1 MTIRF
6 RLPVALALPL
16 AYIAAAGA
24 QPTARPNI
32 VYIMSD
38 DHAYQAISAYGS
50 SVSKLAPTPNIDR
63 SEEHT
68 SELPSLMRIS
78 YAVFCLKKKNK
89 KEFYVIRNESNTR
102 PHQIQ

>member
-32 VYIMSD
+32 VYIMSA
-38 DHAYQAISAYGS
+38 DHPYQAISAYGS
-50 SVSKLAPTPNIDR
+50 SVSKLAPPPNIDR
-63 SEEHT
+63 IE
-68 SELPSLMRIS
+68 
-78 YAVFCLKKKNK
+78 NK
-89 KEFYVIRNESNTR
+89 GAIYPPIIFGNSPCRSHSPPPLTR
-102 PHQIQ
+102 SQDHPPRHHHKRHP